1 MAERAI
7 LDTGP
12 LVAFLNA
19 SDTHHAWAQKVFA
32 EREAPFLTCEAVLT
46 EAQHLVA
53 RGNGHPWLVL
63 EMLRRG
69 ALAIALSVED
79 EAERL
84 LAMQRAYR
92 NVPMSLADACL
103 VRIAEL
109 HAQSCVVTTDSHFR
123 VYRRNKRQVIPVTLP
138 PGA

>member
-7 LDTGP
+7 FDTGP

-19 SDTHHAWAQKVFA
+19 SDAHHAWARTVFA

-53 RGNGHPWLVL
+53 RGKGNPSLVL

-109 HAQSCVVTTDSHFR
+109 HAQSRVFTTDSHFR
-123 VYRRNKRQVIPVTLP
+123 VYRRNRRQIIPVALP